1 MRKIFDVY
9 FARAETPYCEAYAD
23 LALPATPYEQLGAMD
38 KLRNGDAVNEL
49 Y

>member
-23 LALPATPYEQLGAMD
+23 LALPATPYEQQDAMD
-38 KLRNGDAVNEL
+38 KLRKGDAANEL